1 MIVTM
6 VNALKLNEMDNVAVL
21 LKDAGAGE
29 KVVVEGGK
37 GVRALEFVKAGHKV
51 AVKQIDAGTP
61 VFRYGEE
68 IGAATETIA
77 PGTWVHTH
85 NVRSQRMGDLE

>member
-1 MIVTM
+1 MLS
-6 VNALKLNEMDNVAVL
+6 AASAVL

-29 KVVVEGGK
+29 EIVVEGCAAG
-37 GVRALEFVKAGHKV
+37 RTIEPVKAGHKV
-51 AVKQIDAGTP
+51 ALEQINAGTP

-77 PGTWVHTH
+77 PGAWVHTH
-85 NVRSQRMGDLE
+85 NVRSQRMGNLE